1 MRDRRAEKYGFAW
14 GSYITHAHFRK
25 ASIQHNGPVT
35 SDEKFPSASLG
46 ETLHRQK
53 PIKKV
58 LFLQNVAQFLG
69 LIFDKKVYCQKG
81 LKITFSVYF
90 LASLAF

>member
-1 MRDRRAEKYGFAW
+1 MSSQSLHSNDK
-14 GSYITHAHFRK
+14 K
-25 ASIQHNGPVT
+25 ANLTFLSKG
-35 SDEKFPSASLG
+35 K
-46 ETLHRQK
+46 TLHRQK

-69 LIFDKKVYCQKG
+69 LIFDKKVYCQKEI
-81 LKITFSVYF
+81 KTTFSVYF